1 MFPPGA
7 PGVVPVQR
15 LSHRPRKYAS
25 QNLAQGPKTLTSSL
39 VFQISLSLKEY
50 LTYILWIGKIEIKSH
65 EIRSSNSLV

>member
-15 LSHRPRKYAS
+15 LPHRPGKYAS

-39 VFQISLSLKEY
+39 VFQVSLSQKEY
-50 LTYILWIGKIEIKSH
+50 LTYILWISKIKIKSL
-65 EIRSSNSLV
+65 I